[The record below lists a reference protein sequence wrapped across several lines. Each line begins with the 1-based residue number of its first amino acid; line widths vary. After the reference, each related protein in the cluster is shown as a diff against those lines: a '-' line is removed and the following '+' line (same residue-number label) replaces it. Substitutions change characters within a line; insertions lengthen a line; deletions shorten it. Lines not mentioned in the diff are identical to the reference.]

1 MSAVVLPPPPARSS
15 LKKSSTAST
24 AESSLLATSASD
36 ASISTMT
43 TLTSNAPSTPRSAQS
58 APATS
63 FPGKLRMEMLR
74 LLPSRKGSLGS
85 SVRSDSPSVMTQN
98 SDNDSVTSE
107 LTPRK
112 MLGVPTDVN
121 DTDLKKAYR
130 KQAIK
135 YHPDKNPSP
144 DAEEKFK
151 DISKAYQI
159 LSDPN
164 LRVVYDKNGAK
175 MVDKEGGVGMEDAA
189 GFFAN
194 VFGGERF
201 KDYIGEISLMKEMTS
216 VATTMMTDEEKTE
229 IEREMNGGV
238 SPASAAGAPV
248 SPSPLSPQPEAAA
261 EPATPAPAPQSSTSL
276 VATPV
281 RSPSPARTASPAPAP
296 GTPVTA
302 TPVPETPLTATVK
315 SPASSSSSNLK
326 DKELHKSEKEREAQG
341 KKRAKI
347 SPEQRKKLQELEEE
361 RRKNMEERI
370 DTLAKKLVDRLRP
383 FVEAKHPGLKDDP
396 ETVAFEQRMHTEA
409 DDLKLESFGVEL
421 LHTIGNIYMTKATSF
436 LKSKKFL
443 GIPGFFSRLRE
454 KGAMAKD
461 AWGVIGSAIGVQQ
474 TIAEM
479 EKLQAKG
486 ELGEEELRAL
496 EEDVTGKI
504 MLASWRGTRFEV
516 SQVLRE
522 VVDRVLKEHGVS
534 DQILYNRAKG
544 LLLIGAIFKQTV
556 PDETDE
562 ERRELERMVAEAAS
576 GKSKHHQLRAE
587 RRAKKHES
595 TAAPA
600 TPATPTPA
608 PEAPAPAA

>member
-1 MSAVVLPPPPARSS
+1 M
-15 LKKSSTAST
+15 
-24 AESSLLATSASD
+24 
-36 ASISTMT
+36 
-43 TLTSNAPSTPRSAQS
+43 APVETEYYD
-58 APATS
+58 
-63 FPGKLRMEMLR
+63 L
-74 LLPSRKGSLGS
+74 
-85 SVRSDSPSVMTQN
+85 
-98 SDNDSVTSE
+98 
-107 LTPRK
+107 
-112 MLGVPTDVN
+112 LGVPTDVN

-216 VATTMMTDEEKTE
+216 VATTMMTEEEKTE
-229 IEREMNGGV
+229 MEREMNGGV
-238 SPASAAGAPV
+238 SPASPAGAPV

-261 EPATPAPAPQSSTSL
+261 SSTTPAPAPQSSTSL

-281 RSPSPARTASPAPAP
+281 RSPSPARAASPAPA
-296 GTPVTA
+296 TPATA
-302 TPVPETPLTATVK
+302 TPATETPLTAAAR
-315 SPASSSSSNLK
+315 SPASSSSTNLK
-326 DKELHKSEKEREAQG
+326 DKELHKAEKEREAQG

-370 DTLAKKLVDRLRP
+370 ETLAKKLVDRLRP
-383 FVEAKHPGLKDDP
+383 FVEAKHPGHKDDA
-396 ETVAFEQRMHTEA
+396 ETLAFEERMRREA

-461 AWGVIGSAIGVQQ
+461 AWGVIGSALSTERCLQQ
-474 TIAEM
+474 EM

-522 VVDRVLKEHGVS
+522 VCAVS
-534 DQILYNRAKG
+534 IESVCMCM
-544 LLLIGAIFKQTV
+544 I
-556 PDETDE
+556 
-562 ERRELERMVAEAAS
+562 RR
-576 GKSKHHQLRAE
+576 
-587 RRAKKHES
+587 
-595 TAAPA
+595 
-600 TPATPTPA
+600 
-608 PEAPAPAA
+608 

>member
-1 MSAVVLPPPPARSS
+1 M
-15 LKKSSTAST
+15 
-24 AESSLLATSASD
+24 
-36 ASISTMT
+36 
-43 TLTSNAPSTPRSAQS
+43 APVETE
-58 APATS
+58 
-63 FPGKLRMEMLR
+63 FYDL
-74 LLPSRKGSLGS
+74 
-85 SVRSDSPSVMTQN
+85 
-98 SDNDSVTSE
+98 
-107 LTPRK
+107 
-112 MLGVPTDVN
+112 LGVPTDVN

-151 DISKAYQI
+151 EISKAYQI

-164 LRVVYDKNGAK
+164 LRAVYDKNGAK
-175 MVDKEGGVGMEDAA
+175 MTDSEGAPTMEDAA

-201 KDYIGEISLMKEMTS
+201 RDYIGEISLMKEMTS
-216 VATTMMTDEEKTE
+216 VASTMMSDEEKAE
-229 IEREMNGGV
+229 IEREMAEGGASATPPPV
-238 SPASAAGAPV
+238 SPAPTPV
-248 SPSPLSPQPEAAA
+248 ATPASPLSPRPRTADG
-261 EPATPAPAPQSSTSL
+261 STSATGASL
-276 VATPV
+276 VPSPA
-281 RSPSPARTASPAPAP
+281 RSPSPASVASPGPGPGP
-296 GTPVTA
+296 GTPV
-302 TPVPETPLTATVK
+302 PGPEKDSLASASK
-315 SPASSSSSNLK
+315 SPASSSTTNLK
-326 DKELHKSEKEREAQG
+326 DKELQKEAHG
-341 KKRAKI
+341 KKRSKLT
-347 SPEQRKKLQELEEE
+347 PEQKKKLHELEDE

-370 DTLAKKLVDRLRP
+370 ETLTKKLIDRLRP
-383 FVEAKHPGLKDDP
+383 FVEAKHPGDKDDP
-396 ETVAFEQRMHTEA
+396 ETAAFERRMRSEA
-409 DDLKLESFGVEL
+409 DDMKLESFGVEL

-436 LKSKKFL
+436 LKSRKFL

-522 VVDRVLKEHGVS
+522 VVDRVLKEPGVS
-534 DQILYNRAKG
+534 DQVLYNRAKG
-544 LLLIGAIFKQTV
+544 LLLIGAVFKSTV

-562 ERRELERMVAEAAS
+562 ERRELERMVAEAAA
-576 GKSKHHQLRAE
+576 GKSKHHQVRAAQ
-587 RRAKKHES
+587 RARQREAAAAQAAVNAS
-595 TAAPA
+595 PGSPPRPTADQAHAEKEKAQTPPA
-600 TPATPTPA
+600 S
-608 PEAPAPAA
+608 AA